1 MTIAARTV
9 LPSYPLRIPVS
20 IRHKANDLAH
30 QEGISLNHFISIAIA
45 EKISRNEQAY
55 VLLSRMRQGATAAA
69 APTSRWQPR
78 KLI

>member
-55 VLLSRMRQGATAAA
+55 VLLSRMRQGATAGA
-69 APTSRWQPR
+69 APTSGWQPR